1 MGSCMTKSDIQANS
15 TNRVQQ
21 NPSQHPPGVNR
32 LLNCQKRLRTMQTTL
47 LQLISAMEEQ
57 AKEFIKLHK
66 RGKGIAALKRFRLY
80 TNMAQDIQAQVAEI
94 ENVLMDNKVSP
105 QVVQKLFSRTE
116 AMSVDFNNAVKIIGP
131 LNPGETVKEREAKAI
146 SVFRKHHIQ
155 NSDVFHTFALMESDV
170 NGITMTTSTTV
181 QKSEQPNSLNALD
194 LEEKEDDLDCPYM
207 AKMSEGVIRQPQF
220 TYYCERKQFS
230 L

>member
-21 NPSQHPPGVNR
+21 NPSQYPPGVNR
-32 LLNCQKRLRTMQTTL
+32 LLQCQKRLRTMHTTL
-47 LQLISAMEEQ
+47 MQLIPAMEEQ
-57 AKEFIKLHK
+57 AREFIKLHK
-66 RGKGIAALKRFRLY
+66 RGKGIAALKRQRLF
-80 TNMAQDIQAQVAEI
+80 TNLAQDIQNQVEEI

-105 QVVQKLFSRTE
+105 QIVQKLFSRTE
-116 AMSVDFNNAVKIIGP
+116 ALNVDFNNAVKIIGP

-170 NGITMTTSTTV
+170 NGITMTTSTTF
-181 QKSEQPNSLNALD
+181 QKNEQPNSLNTLD
-194 LEEKEDDLDCPYM
+194 LEEKENDLDYPYM
-207 AKMSEGVIRQPQF
+207 AKMSEGVVRQAQF
-220 TYYCERKQFS
+220 TYYCERKHCS